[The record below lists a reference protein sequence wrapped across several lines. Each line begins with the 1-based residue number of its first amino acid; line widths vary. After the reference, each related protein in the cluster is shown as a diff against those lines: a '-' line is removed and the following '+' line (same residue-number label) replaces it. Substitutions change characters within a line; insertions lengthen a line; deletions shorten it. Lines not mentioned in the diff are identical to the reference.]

1 MLVHAERWR
10 TAQPDFLRVTRD
22 AILGAARKK
31 HHRVARLALL
41 PDHVHFTLAMDYES
55 SPEQIALSYMNNVAF
70 RHGMLHLWMNSF
82 YVGTIGRYDMDAVR
96 RSVRD
101 NV

>member
-1 MLVHAERWR
+1 
-10 TAQPDFLRVTRD
+10 
-22 AILGAARKK
+22 
-31 HHRVARLALL
+31 
-41 PDHVHFTLAMDYES
+41 MDYES